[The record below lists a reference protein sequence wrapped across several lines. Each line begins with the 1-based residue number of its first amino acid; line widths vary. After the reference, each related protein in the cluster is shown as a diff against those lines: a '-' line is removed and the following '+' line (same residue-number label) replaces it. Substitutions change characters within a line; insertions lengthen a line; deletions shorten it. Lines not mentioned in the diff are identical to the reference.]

1 VRWYFLRH
9 AKTEKVSASGK
20 DFDREL
26 APRGLRQCASLSEYL
41 KNLSIASVVSSSAL
55 RTRQTFE
62 FSTSG
67 LAKDTLF
74 IDSLYLAD
82 LSEWK
87 SILENHGKHDT
98 LFIGHNEG
106 ISEIVSWLT
115 EQEIILPTAAL
126 VTVEFLGSDLSHLGP
141 GTALSKGY
149 FRPED

>member
-1 VRWYFLRH
+1 MRWYFLRH

-55 RTRQTFE
+55 RTRQTCE
-62 FSTSG
+62 FSTIG

-74 IDSLYLAD
+74 LDSLYLAD

-87 SILENHGKHDT
+87 SILENHGKHVT

-106 ISEIVSWLT
+106 ISETVSWLC

-141 GTALSKGY
+141 GTALWKGY

>member
-1 VRWYFLRH
+1 MRWYFLRH

-67 LAKDTLF
+67 LAICRKFVL
-74 IDSLYLAD
+74 
-82 LSEWK
+82 
-87 SILENHGKHDT
+87 GRP
-98 LFIGHNEG
+98 IGMETN
-106 ISEIVSWLT
+106 
-115 EQEIILPTAAL
+115 P
-126 VTVEFLGSDLSHLGP
+126 
-141 GTALSKGY
+141 
-149 FRPED
+149 

>member
-1 VRWYFLRH
+1 MRWYFLRH

-41 KNLSIASVVSSSAL
+41 KNVSIDSVVCSTAL
-55 RTRQTFE
+55 RTRQTCE

-67 LAKDTLF
+67 LATDTVFL
-74 IDSLYLAD
+74 DSLYLAD

-87 SILENHGKHDT
+87 SILENHGNHDT

-115 EQEIILPTAAL
+115 EQDIILPTAAL
-126 VTVEFLGSDLSHLGP
+126 VTVEFLGSDLSHVGP
-141 GTALSKGY
+141 GTALWKGY

>member
-1 VRWYFLRH
+1 MRWYFLRH

-41 KNLSIASVVSSSAL
+41 KNVSIVSVVCSSAL
-55 RTRQTFE
+55 RTRQTCE
-62 FSTSG
+62 FSTIG

-74 IDSLYLAD
+74 LDSLYLAD

-106 ISEIVSWLT
+106 ISETVSWLC

-126 VTVEFLGSDLSHLGP
+126 VTVEFLGSDMSHLGP

>member
-41 KNLSIASVVSSSAL
+41 KNLSIASVVCSSAL
-55 RTRQTFE
+55 RTRQTCE